1 MIAKKLILS
10 GFRNYDNQEIEFSDG
25 VNVLYGNNAQ
35 GKTNILE
42 AVNYFSG
49 LKSHRGASDGEIIG
63 FEREKAS
70 AFLEFEAFGRTQ
82 TAEIEFSRGKRKKI
96 KINGVNKPKFSDIA
110 GVFNT
115 VLFCPEDLNLIKGA
129 PGERRRFLDLC
140 ISPLKPRYLRLISD
154 YKKILENKNNLLKSE
169 NPNGEM
175 ILLWN
180 ERLCEYG
187 AKIILY
193 RKSFVSA
200 LEPVLTAFNEKIT
213 GGEKLGIN
221 YKCVF
226 SDGNE
231 AEIKDFLLEK
241 TTDNLF
247 KEKAAGVSLYGP
259 HRDDIEFFINDKD
272 ASKYASQGQQR
283 TIALGLKLSQI
294 EIVKKNTGE
303 YPVLLLDDVLSE
315 LDGARRSF
323 LLGKIDNH
331 QVIITCTDA
340 DSAKADGL
348 DCRFFKVS
356 GGCVF
361 CE

>member
-1 MIAKKLILS
+1 MIIKSIELADY
-10 GFRNYDNQEIEFSDG
+10 RNYDSLNLQFDKGTNI
-25 VNVLYGNNAQ
+25 LYGDNAQ

-200 LEPVLTAFNEKIT
+200 LEPVLTAFHEKIT